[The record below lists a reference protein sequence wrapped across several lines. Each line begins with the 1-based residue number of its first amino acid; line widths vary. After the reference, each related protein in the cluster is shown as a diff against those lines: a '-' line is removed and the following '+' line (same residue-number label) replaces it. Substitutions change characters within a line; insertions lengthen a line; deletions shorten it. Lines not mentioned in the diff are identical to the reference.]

1 MVLMIIHHGGVAR
14 MSVYRK
20 YVGGGACRDWR
31 AVYELCS
38 ITLVTGLLI
47 LLRSATKITH
57 KAQAV
62 ACLATKLHVCATL
75 ESFDATELDSPTA
88 QQVANDPGIHIIT
101 HEESDGDEVSDE
113 EDDLENTKMVP
124 SYAYNTISYRKRQAL
139 VTYLENNK
147 AGITVY
153 GFTLDRT
160 TLQMLF
166 MIEFSLI
173 LWLLG
178 KTISG
183 ISQEGTSFRHRATGM
198 WDFPRVDSMGTPFV
212 AGACR
217 LHTSSVKIVP
227 ISSCSKEH
235 QKIYREWF
243 QFADSDSDGRIT
255 GSDAMKFFSMSNLSR
270 QDLKQ
275 VWAITDSKRQGF
287 LGFTEFV
294 AAMQLVSLAQA
305 GNEITNDLLTR
316 NGGLL
321 LFCFLTSCSVFFFFC
336 RLGKLEASSHGGVG
350 CVISEKKH
358 SNKTNENE
366 VNGNP
371 VVQQSPS
378 ALWFSSKSSKK
389 LSVPLSAVT
398 SIVDG
403 LKRLYV
409 QKLKPLEVTYK
420 FNDFVSPLLTNSDFD
435 AKPMVML
442 LGQYSTGK
450 TTFIKHLLKTSYP
463 GAHIGPEPTTDR
475 FVVVMSGSDE
485 RSVPGNTI
493 AVQADMPFSGLT
505 SFGTA
510 FLSKFECSQI
520 PHSLLEHITFV
531 DTPGVLSGE
540 KQRTQRAYDF
550 TGVTSWFASKCDLIL
565 LLFDPHKLDVSDE
578 FKRVISSLRG
588 HDDKIRVVLNKAD
601 QIDTQQLMRVYGAL
615 MWSLGKVLNT
625 PEVMRVYIG
634 SFNDKPVN
642 EAASGPI
649 GKELFER
656 EQEDLLAALKDI
668 PKKSCD
674 RRINEFVKRA
684 RAAKIHA
691 YIISHLR
698 KEMPA
703 LIGKAKTQQK
713 LMDNLEDEF
722 KKVQREFHL
731 PSGDFPNVEQFRETL
746 SGYSFDNFEKLKPS
760 MIKAVDDML
769 GYDIPEL
776 LKNFRNPYD

>member
-1 MVLMIIHHGGVAR
+1 M
-14 MSVYRK
+14 
-20 YVGGGACRDWR
+20 
-31 AVYELCS
+31 E
-38 ITLVTGLLI
+38 
-47 LLRSATKITH
+47 
-57 KAQAV
+57 
-62 ACLATKLHVCATL
+62 
-75 ESFDATELDSPTA
+75 
-88 QQVANDPGIHIIT
+88 
-101 HEESDGDEVSDE
+101 
-113 EDDLENTKMVP
+113 
-124 SYAYNTISYRKRQAL
+124 IS
-139 VTYLENNK
+139 
-147 AGITVY
+147 
-153 GFTLDRT
+153 
-160 TLQMLF
+160 
-166 MIEFSLI
+166 S
-173 LWLLG
+173 
-178 KTISG
+178 
-183 ISQEGTSFRHRATGM
+183 
-198 WDFPRVDSMGTPFV
+198 
-212 AGACR
+212 
-217 LHTSSVKIVP
+217 VP

-243 QFADSDSDGRIT
+243 QFADSDNDGRIT
-255 GSDAMKFFSMSNLSR
+255 GSDAIKFFSMSNLSR

-287 LGFTEFV
+287 LGFTEFIG
-294 AAMQLVSLAQA
+294 AMQLVSLAQA
-305 GNEITNDLLTR
+305 GHEITHDILNSNVDLENLKPPVMD
-316 NGGLL
+316 GLDAL
-321 LFCFLTSCSVFFFFC
+321 LAKQKRLHKTS
-336 RLGKLEASSHGGVG
+336 
-350 CVISEKKH
+350 
-358 SNKTNENE
+358 ENE
-366 VNGNP
+366 ANGTS
-371 VVQQSPS
+371 VVQQSPT

-389 LSVPLSAVT
+389 VPLSAVT

-409 QKLKPLEVTYK
+409 QKLKPLEVTYR

-475 FVVVMSGSDE
+475 FVVVMSGPDE

-510 FLSKFECSQI
+510 FLSKFECSQM

-550 TGVTSWFASKCDLIL
+550 TGVTSWFAAKCDLIL

-578 FKRVISSLRG
+578 FKRVISSLHG

-642 EAASGPI
+642 EAASGPV

-656 EQEDLLAALKDI
+656 EQEDLLSDLKDI

-703 LIGKAKTQQK
+703 MIGKAKTQQR
-713 LMDNLEDEF
+713 LVDNLEDEF

-731 PSGDFPNVEQFRETL
+731 PPGDFPNVEQFRETL
-746 SGYSFDNFEKLKPS
+746 SGYSFDKFEKLKPS